1 MNLYRWIIVFGLGPR
16 ALRNVWHVFIWLGMV
31 LVVLYTVAANAC
43 SDTALPSAAAASDA
57 STIASM
63 TARLVP
69 SALEYG
75 PPPPPAPVPLCFQS
89 DVKTLCCPSACA
101 TKASPKWERA
111 NEVLRACMKGIGCSD
126 SESKGATVGMKC
138 NCSKGKP

>member
-75 PPPPPAPVPLCFQS
+75 PPPPPAPVPLCFNPTSRPCAARALVPRRQA
-89 DVKTLCCPSACA
+89 PSGNGQTRSCA
-101 TKASPKWERA
+101 LA
-111 NEVLRACMKGIGCSD
+111 
-126 SESKGATVGMKC
+126 
-138 NCSKGKP
+138 